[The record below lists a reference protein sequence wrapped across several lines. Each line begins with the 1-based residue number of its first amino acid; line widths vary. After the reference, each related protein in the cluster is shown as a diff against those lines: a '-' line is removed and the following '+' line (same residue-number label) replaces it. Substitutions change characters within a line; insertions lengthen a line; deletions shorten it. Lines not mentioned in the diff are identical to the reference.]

1 MTGEGNGG
9 GEQGD
14 LRFGWARDSLVS
26 KNAASHSEVGVERM
40 THGTFKNDASQST
53 MRLTMAA
60 ENYLLSIYQFEELG
74 RRVTPSQLAEELK
87 RLPEVERPGTSL
99 PSVTGMLGR
108 LTRDGLIEVGKNK
121 EIGLTDIGRA
131 AAESMVRRH
140 RLAELLVVDVLEV
153 DLYNAHEEAHRL
165 EHAISPLLEE
175 KIRQKLGSPST
186 SPFGNP
192 IPGSG
197 HKPPADSMQL
207 NRAAQGRSYVVDRI
221 PEDDEA
227 LLEYLVPFDFVPGRR
242 VEIVEAAPYRGVIKV
257 ECGGAEIILGYEVA
271 ERIWLRPAADSA

>member
-1 MTGEGNGG
+1 M
-9 GEQGD
+9 
-14 LRFGWARDSLVS
+14 RFGCARDSLMS
-26 KNAASHSEVGVERM
+26 KNAVARCEVGVKRM

-108 LTRDGLIEVGKNK
+108 LTRDGLIEMGKNK

-140 RLAELLVVDVLEV
+140 RLAELLVVNVLGV

-175 KIRQKLGSPST
+175 KIRQKLGSPRT

-207 NRAAQGRSYVVDRI
+207 GRAEQGHSYIVDRI

-242 VEIVEAAPYRGVIKV
+242 VEIIEAAPYRGVIKV

-271 ERIWLRPAADSA
+271 ERIWIRPAASA

>member
-1 MTGEGNGG
+1 MP
-9 GEQGD
+9 
-14 LRFGWARDSLVS
+14 
-26 KNAASHSEVGVERM
+26 
-40 THGTFKNDASQST
+40 HGTPKNDASQTT

-60 ENYLLSIYQFEELG
+60 ENYLLSIYQFDELG

-108 LTRDGLIEVGKNK
+108 LTREGLIEMGKNK

-140 RLAELLVVDVLEV
+140 RLAELLVVEVLEV
-153 DLYNAHEEAHRL
+153 DLCNAHVEAHRL
-165 EHAISPLLEE
+165 EHAMSPLLEE
-175 KIRQKLGSPST
+175 KIRQKLGDPRK
-186 SPFGNP
+186 SPFGYP

-197 HKPPADSMQL
+197 YKWQADSVSL
-207 NRAAQGRSYVVDRI
+207 NMAEQDGVYIVDRI

-227 LLEYLVPFDFVPGRR
+227 LLEYLIPFDFVPGRR
-242 VEIVEAAPYRGVIKV
+242 VQVIEAAPYRGVIKV
-257 ECGGAEIILGYEVA
+257 ECGGEEIILGYEVA
-271 ERIWLRPAADSA
+271 ERIWLQPVDDGST

>member
-1 MTGEGNGG
+1 MP
-9 GEQGD
+9 
-14 LRFGWARDSLVS
+14 
-26 KNAASHSEVGVERM
+26 
-40 THGTFKNDASQST
+40 HGTPKNDASQTT

-60 ENYLLSIYQFEELG
+60 ENYLLSIYQFDELG

-108 LTRDGLIEVGKNK
+108 LTREGLIEMGKNK

-140 RLAELLVVDVLEV
+140 RLAELLVVEVLEV
-153 DLYNAHEEAHRL
+153 DLCNAHVEAHRL
-165 EHAISPLLEE
+165 EHAMSPLLEE
-175 KIRQKLGSPST
+175 KIRQKLGDPRK
-186 SPFGNP
+186 SPFGYP

-197 HKPPADSMQL
+197 YQWQENSVSL
-207 NRAAQGRSYVVDRI
+207 NMAEQDGVYLVDRI

-227 LLEYLVPFDFVPGRR
+227 LLEYLIPFDFVPGRR
-242 VEIVEAAPYRGVIKV
+242 VQVIEAAPYRGVIKV
-257 ECGGAEIILGYEVA
+257 ECGGEEIILGYEVA
-271 ERIWLRPAADSA
+271 ERIWLQPVDDDSA